1 MDVGTIVYTLLSVFI
16 NLIIVV
22 LFSFQHLKHPLLRAR
37 NLQLFYAQTFSGVMW
52 TLGSLLSFDHA
63 ESLQTLHSVSCGLSF
78 YSMWVFGG
86 NLFVTCTVIRL
97 QSVYTIFFG
106 TEEQLKAENRLAQR
120 KRLVLLMMGPCCV
133 LGFVLLGGEC
143 ADALVQRT
151 ETGCIYSTPIKVCM
165 MVCVWANVLILM
177 LWLFWS
183 RPRTFKRVPKAVNDY
198 APTLAAAALAGPVGI
213 ALSVL
218 IMSNAWQ
225 TVAGRTVITVLTTT
239 MVNVVLWSLG
249 GRPLRDAL
257 TQNSVREKQTMQTL
271 DVEIGAWDFDSIVTT
286 PAMRTFMYDWIG
298 IEGSSWLKSVVPL
311 HTALVRW
318 KQHPGTIVC
327 AYTAC
332 VREHFEKVH
341 SRQPT

>member
-1 MDVGTIVYTLLSVFI
+1 M
-16 NLIIVV
+16 
-22 LFSFQHLKHPLLRAR
+22 
-37 NLQLFYAQTFSGVMW
+37 
-52 TLGSLLSFDHA
+52 
-63 ESLQTLHSVSCGLSF
+63 
-78 YSMWVFGG
+78 
-86 NLFVTCTVIRL
+86 
-97 QSVYTIFFG
+97 
-106 TEEQLKAENRLAQR
+106 
-120 KRLVLLMMGPCCV
+120 
-133 LGFVLLGGEC
+133 
-143 ADALVQRT
+143 QRT

-327 AYTAC
+327 VRTPHVYVSILKRYIHGSRHNQAVCGRAVATHGTGHTNAHHSVNPFRCVCTITTCRRAC
-332 VREHFEKVH
+332 LMI
-341 SRQPT
+341 SSSGWRQKWRTR